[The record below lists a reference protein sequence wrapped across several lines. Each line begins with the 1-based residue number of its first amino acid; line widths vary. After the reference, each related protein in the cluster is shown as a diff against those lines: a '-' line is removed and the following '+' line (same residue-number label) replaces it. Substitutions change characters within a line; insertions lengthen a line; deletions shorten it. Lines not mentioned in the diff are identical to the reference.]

1 MAKLILSKSSLRQTL
16 LLEKKEDTLYE
27 LKNPLIRN
35 MGDLNNI
42 CTQEERLQIL
52 EATTDIIRG
61 ENVQFKNN
69 I

>member
-27 LKNPLIRN
+27 LNNQFIRN